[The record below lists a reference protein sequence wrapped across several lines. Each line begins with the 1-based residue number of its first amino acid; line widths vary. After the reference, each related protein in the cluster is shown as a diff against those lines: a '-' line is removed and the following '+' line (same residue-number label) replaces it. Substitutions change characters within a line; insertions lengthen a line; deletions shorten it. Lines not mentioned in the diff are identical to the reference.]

1 MTTKPNHRKE
11 FIMKFSKQFFSLF
24 ITFLFILVPLA
35 SADSG
40 LNQLG
45 SVTLFKKGDVTI
57 HSFMAPLKGALV
69 NSQIIETP
77 KKLVV
82 VDVQFVRPYAKAL
95 RAYADRLNKPIDR
108 VIVSHGHPDHWFG
121 LEFFTD
127 VPIFALPEVS
137 GMIENAG
144 DIFIKKNRARSEVLF
159 TDKKIVPKMAIKEGK
174 EVIDGLEYEFV
185 KVMNAEAKAQL
196 LIKFPS
202 LGALVVQDLVYNNAH
217 LVIASKEGIAGWK
230 KILTDMKGMTGYDT
244 ILVGHGEPATP
255 AVYDDVMQYLDTAGA
270 ILADSKTGDE
280 FKNKLMAAYPNHRAA
295 FFINISVGRLFG
307 AH

>member
-1 MTTKPNHRKE
+1 MTYYKRL
-11 FIMKFSKQFFSLF
+11 IILF
-24 ITFLFILVPLA
+24 IAVLFMCVPLVSA
-35 SADSG
+35 SDG

-45 SVTLFKKGDVTI
+45 SVTLLKKGPVTI
-57 HSFMAPLKGALV
+57 HSFMAPIKGALV

-77 KKLVV
+77 NSLVV

-95 RAYADRLNKPIDR
+95 RAYVDRLGKPVER
-108 VIVSHGHPDHWFG
+108 VIISHGHPDHWFG

-127 VPIFALPEVS
+127 VPIYALPEVS
-137 GMIENAG
+137 GMIEHAG

-159 TDKKIVPKMAIKEGK
+159 TDKKIVPKMVIKEGK
-174 EVIDGLEYEFV
+174 ELIDGLEYEFV
-185 KVMNAEAKAQL
+185 KVINAEAKAQL

-202 LGALVVQDLVYNNAH
+202 LGALIVQDLVYNNTH
-217 LVIASKEGIAGWK
+217 LVIASKEGISGWK
-230 KILTDMKGMTGYDT
+230 KILRELKGLTGYTT

-255 AVYDDVMQYLDTAGA
+255 VVYDSVIAYLDTAGT
-270 ILADSKTGDE
+270 ILAGSKTGGE
-280 FKNKLMAAYPNHRAA
+280 FKKKLMAAYPGHRAA